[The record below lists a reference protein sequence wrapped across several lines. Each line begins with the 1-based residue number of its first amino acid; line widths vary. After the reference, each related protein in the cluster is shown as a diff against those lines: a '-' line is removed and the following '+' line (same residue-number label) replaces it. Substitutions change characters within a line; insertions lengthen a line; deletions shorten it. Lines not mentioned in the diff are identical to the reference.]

1 MRRGVNCPVCG
12 QEDCGLHD
20 SALAF
25 AHLLDLCALIG
36 VALLTGL
43 IAVAIALART

>member
-1 MRRGVNCPVCG
+1 MRRGMTCPVCG

-25 AHLLDLCALIG
+25 AHVLDLCALIG
-36 VALLTGL
+36 TALLTL
-43 IAVAIALART
+43 VIALAMALAKA

>member
-1 MRRGVNCPVCG
+1 MRGGINCPVCG

-25 AHLLDLCALIG
+25 AHLLDLCALIAT
-36 VALLTGL
+36 VLLTGL
-43 IAVAIALART
+43 IAVAIALAKA

>member
-1 MRRGVNCPVCG
+1 MNCPVCG

-25 AHLLDLCALIG
+25 AHVLDLCALIG
-36 VALLTGL
+36 TVLLTGL
-43 IAVAIALART
+43 IALAVALAKA

>member
-1 MRRGVNCPVCG
+1 MNCPVCG

-43 IAVAIALART
+43 IAVAVALAKA

>member
-1 MRRGVNCPVCG
+1 MRRGMNCPVCG

-20 SALAF
+20 NALAF

-43 IAVAIALART
+43 IALAMALAQA

>member
-1 MRRGVNCPVCG
+1 MNCPVCG

-20 SALAF
+20 SALEF

-36 VALLTGL
+36 TVLLTVLMALAVAL
-43 IAVAIALART
+43 AKP

>member
-1 MRRGVNCPVCG
+1 MRVGMNCPVCG

-25 AHLLDLCALIG
+25 AHLLDVCAHVLT
-36 VALLTGL
+36 VLLTGL
-43 IAVAIALART
+43 IALAVALAKA

>member
-1 MRRGVNCPVCG
+1 MNCPVCG

-25 AHLLDLCALIG
+25 AHALDLCALIAT
-36 VALLTGL
+36 VLLTGL
-43 IAVAIALART
+43 VALVIALARA

>member
-1 MRRGVNCPVCG
+1 MNCPVCG

-25 AHLLDLCALIG
+25 AHLLDLCAL
-36 VALLTGL
+36 VATVLLTGL
-43 IAVAIALART
+43 IALAVALAKA

>member
-1 MRRGVNCPVCG
+1 MNCPVCG

-25 AHLLDLCALIG
+25 AHLLDVCALIAT
-36 VALLTGL
+36 ALLTGL
-43 IAVAIALART
+43 IALAVALAKA